1 MKRAP
6 ARKCRGFSV
15 LIVPLRSPSDA
26 TWPHEDGGDED
37 PNEEH
42 KDEVVGHWFVVK
54 VLLSPEQSKKAREV
68 GGPERSPHEPP
79 TPVLDLSPQPDE
91 HTTPP

>member
-1 MKRAP
+1 MKQAP
-6 ARKCRGFSV
+6 ARTRRGFSV
-15 LIVPLRSPSDA
+15 LIVPLRCPSE
-26 TWPHEDGGDED
+26 TTRPHDDGGDED
-37 PNEEH
+37 PNEDY
-42 KDEVVGHWFVVK
+42 KDQVVRHWFMVK

-79 TPVLDLSPQPDE
+79 TPVLDLSPQSDE